1 MAKIYNKLVRDKIP
15 EIIKEDNHE
24 PVVSILDC
32 KKYKKELMKKLVEEA
47 NEVKNANNKEELVKE
62 IGDVYEVI
70 DAIVKVY
77 KLDIK
82 EIKKIKKDRKKIRGG
97 FDKKIFLKKVH

>member
-1 MAKIYNKLVRDKIP
+1 MVKIYNKLVRDKIP
-15 EIIKEDNHE
+15 EIIKEDKHE
-24 PVVSILDC
+24 PAISILDD
-32 KKYKKELMKKLVEEA
+32 KKYKVELLKKLIEEA
-47 NEVKNANNKEELVKE
+47 NEAKNASNKKELVKE
-62 IGDVYEVI
+62 ISDVYEVI

-97 FDKKIFLKKVH
+97 FDKKVFLKKVY